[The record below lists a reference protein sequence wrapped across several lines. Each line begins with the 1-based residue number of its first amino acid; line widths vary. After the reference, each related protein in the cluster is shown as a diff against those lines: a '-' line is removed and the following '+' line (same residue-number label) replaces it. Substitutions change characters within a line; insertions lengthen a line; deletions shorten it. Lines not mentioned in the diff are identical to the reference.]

1 MLWQKIFTH
10 SDLFFALCL
19 RKKFPE
25 KARIMITDEQVLVN
39 NSIKVCR
46 IVKKAHIYNNISEQ
60 RRNVRLT
67 GNLTITVYNGSNGTD
82 SKQ

>member
-1 MLWQKIFTH
+1 
-10 SDLFFALCL
+10 
-19 RKKFPE
+19 
-25 KARIMITDEQVLVN
+25 MITDEQVLVN

-67 GNLTITVYNGSNGTD
+67 GILTITVYNGSNGTD